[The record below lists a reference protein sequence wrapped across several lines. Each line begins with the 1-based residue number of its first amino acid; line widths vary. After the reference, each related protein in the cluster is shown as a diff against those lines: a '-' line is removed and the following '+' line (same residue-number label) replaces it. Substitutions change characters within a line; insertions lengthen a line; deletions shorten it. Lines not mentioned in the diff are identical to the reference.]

1 MRYIAADRNTL
12 AAISVLP
19 ASSSTDRV
27 VQAEAIPPREARLH
41 KRVVTL
47 VCTEIPLLATL
58 LIRLAMNPRSF
69 DVFGDEVYYTDI
81 GHSVI
86 NGGFPR
92 FQGGLFFLHGPGF
105 FYLEAGWERLVGSQH
120 GLLDS
125 IYEMRL
131 LNALLAAATAV
142 VLVRLAARA
151 GSPWAGLAAGVLYAV
166 EPFCIRQNGRVML
179 ETAMMLWVLL
189 GYLIFSS
196 LIGRPLS
203 RGTAVRA
210 VAAGLIFGFAML
222 TKDEAALLILLPL
235 LVAAALR
242 WGPSRTLT
250 SLTYGATVVP
260 YVVYLTVVAA
270 NGHIGALWVAKTV
283 GIRRMLGLIQATGFH
298 SSGGGSLLTR
308 LFAEG
313 HYFGTT
319 YVTLALAVPLAMLML
334 RRGGQRPRMLGLL
347 YCAAAV
353 ALGYALTGGTLE
365 EQELYLLIVP
375 SLLVIPVAATLL
387 RDPGLFRK
395 KSATRTAA
403 APLAAVLVLILGVNL
418 ATCVQW
424 RQQPDDGIAK
434 LLSYMAIH
442 VPPGARVTDASG
454 SGIIPF
460 ALAGQYH
467 VVPTVT
473 VPAALV
479 LEHVRYVVIPWAE
492 VHGGYADVTTSQVR
506 HLVSHSRLIFSFH
519 GRTYGDLALYRVLPD
534 GHHTRAVTER

>member
-1 MRYIAADRNTL
+1 MRYIAADRKTL
-12 AAISVLP
+12 AAISVP
-19 ASSSTDRV
+19 SASSSTDRV
-27 VQAEAIPPREARLH
+27 VQAEDIPSRDARFH

-58 LIRLAMNPRSF
+58 LIRLAMYPRSF

-81 GHSVI
+81 GHSVV

-105 FYLEAGWERLVGSQH
+105 FYLEAGWERLVGGQH
-120 GLLDS
+120 SLLGS

-179 ETAMMLWVLL
+179 ETAMILWVLL
-189 GYLIFSS
+189 GYLIFTS
-196 LIGRPLS
+196 LTGRPLS
-203 RGTAVRA
+203 RGTAARA
-210 VAAGLIFGFAML
+210 IAAGLIFGLALL
-222 TKDEAALLILLPL
+222 TKDEAALLTLLPL

-250 SLTYGATVVP
+250 SITYGATVLP
-260 YVVYLTVVAA
+260 YVVYLAVVAA

-283 GIRRMLGLIQATGFH
+283 GIKRMLGLIQVTGFH

-308 LFAEG
+308 LMAEG

-319 YVTLALAVPLAMLML
+319 YITLALAVPAAMLVL
-334 RRGGQRPRMLGLL
+334 RRGRQVSRMLGLL

-375 SLLVIPVAATLL
+375 SLLVIPVAATLVH
-387 RDPGLFRK
+387 DPSLFRK

-403 APLAAVLVLILGVNL
+403 VPLAAVLVLILGINL

-424 RQQPDDGIAK
+424 RRQPDDGIAR

-454 SGIIPF
+454 SGIIQF

-473 VPAALV
+473 MPAALT
-479 LEHVRYVVIPWAE
+479 LEQVRYVVIPWAE
-492 VHGGYADVTTSQVR
+492 IHGGYADVTASQVR

-519 GRTYGDLALYRVLPD
+519 GRTYGDLALYLVPAE
-534 GHHTRAVTER
+534 GHHTRAGH

>member
-12 AAISVLP
+12 AAISVP
-19 ASSSTDRV
+19 SASSSTDRGV
-27 VQAEAIPPREARLH
+27 EPGAIPPREARLH
-41 KRVVTL
+41 KRFVTL
-47 VCTEIPLLATL
+47 VCTEISLLATL
-58 LIRLAMNPRSF
+58 LIRLAMYPRSF

-81 GHSVI
+81 GHSVLS
-86 NGGFPR
+86 GGFPR

-105 FYLEAGWERLVGSQH
+105 FYLEAGWERLVGSHH
-120 GLLDS
+120 GLLGS

-131 LNALLAAATAV
+131 LNTLLAAATAV

-179 ETAMMLWVLL
+179 ETAMILWVLL
-189 GYLIFSS
+189 GYLMFTS
-196 LIGRPLS
+196 LTGRPLS
-203 RGTAVRA
+203 RGTAARA
-210 VAAGLIFGFAML
+210 IAAGLIFGFAML
-222 TKDEAALLILLPL
+222 TKDEAALLTLLPL

-250 SLTYGATVVP
+250 SLTYGATVLP

-270 NGHIGALWVAKTV
+270 NGHIDALWVAKTV
-283 GIRRMLGLIQATGFH
+283 GIKRMLGLIQVTGFH

-308 LFAEG
+308 LIAEG
-313 HYFGTT
+313 HYFGTS
-319 YVTLALAVPLAMLML
+319 YVTLALAVPAAMLVL
-334 RRGGQRPRMLGLL
+334 RRGGQQPRMLGLL

-375 SLLVIPVAATLL
+375 SLLVIPVAAALL
-387 RDPGLFRK
+387 RDPRLFRK
-395 KSATRTAA
+395 KSATRMAA
-403 APLAAVLVLILGVNL
+403 VPLAAALVLILSINL

-424 RQQPDDGIAK
+424 RRQPDDGIAR

-442 VPPGARVTDASG
+442 VPAGARVTDASG
-454 SGIIPF
+454 SGIVPF

-467 VVPTVT
+467 IVPTVT
-473 VPAALV
+473 VPAALT

-492 VHGGYADVTTSQVR
+492 IHGGYADVTVPQVR
-506 HLVSHSRLIFSFH
+506 HLVSHSRLVFSFH
-519 GRTYGDLALYRVLPD
+519 GRTYGDLALYLVPRD
-534 GHHTRAVTER
+534 THHTRAGH

>member
-1 MRYIAADRNTL
+1 MY
-12 AAISVLP
+12 
-19 ASSSTDRV
+19 
-27 VQAEAIPPREARLH
+27 
-41 KRVVTL
+41 
-47 VCTEIPLLATL
+47 
-58 LIRLAMNPRSF
+58 PRSF
-69 DVFGDEVYYTDI
+69 DVFGDEVYYNDI
-81 GHSVI
+81 GHSVLS
-86 NGGFPR
+86 GGFPR

-120 GLLDS
+120 SLLGS

-179 ETAMMLWVLL
+179 ETAMVLWVLL
-189 GYLIFSS
+189 GYLMFTS
-196 LIGRPLS
+196 LTGRPLS

-210 VAAGLIFGFAML
+210 IAAGLIFGFAVL
-222 TKDEAALLILLPL
+222 TKDEAALLTLLPL
-235 LVAAALR
+235 LIAAALR

-270 NGHIGALWVAKTV
+270 NGHIDALWVAKTV
-283 GIRRMLGLIQATGFH
+283 GIKRMLGLIQVTGFH

-308 LFAEG
+308 LIAEG
-313 HYFGTT
+313 HYFGTS
-319 YVTLALAVPLAMLML
+319 YVTLALAVPAAMLVL
-334 RRGGQRPRMLGLL
+334 RRSGQQPRMLGLL

-387 RDPGLFRK
+387 RGPRLFRK
-395 KSATRTAA
+395 SAMRMAA
-403 APLAAVLVLILGVNL
+403 VPLAAALVLILSINL

-424 RQQPDDGIAK
+424 RRQPDDGIAR

-442 VPPGARVTDASG
+442 VPAGARVTDASG
-454 SGIIPF
+454 SGIVPF
-460 ALAGQYH
+460 ALAGHYH
-467 VVPTVT
+467 IVPTVT
-473 VPAALV
+473 VPAALT

-492 VHGGYADVTTSQVR
+492 IHGGYAEMTAPQVR
-506 HLVSHSRLIFSFH
+506 HLVSHSRLVFSFP
-519 GRTYGDLALYRVLPD
+519 GRTYGDLALYLVPQD
-534 GHHTRAVTER
+534 THHTRAGH